1 MKIRLRDVCE
11 SVDGG
16 HGPLQSSHEK
26 DWASTWRKQKKKK
39 NDITCGEHASFS
51 YRALKLHFFICHCV
65 PSLLAEVLTCVKQ
78 KTLFTFGDQQ
88 TTQGYVSYIG
98 FSAYFG
104 FVQTFICKIVTNN
117 VHVFPTTLYRCKS
130 ISPFCWRSVSS
141 LIVTNFLYNLFNC
154 NVSARNFYT
163 EGRSFFSPYYSPPAL
178 VELINIEYSTKWWH
192 LRLRIFCMI
201 CR

>member
-1 MKIRLRDVCE
+1 MYVNLSTEGTDHYNLVTKRIGLRLEE
-11 SVDGG
+11 SNNNN
-16 HGPLQSSHEK
+16 
-26 DWASTWRKQKKKK
+26 KK

-104 FVQTFICKIVTNN
+104 FVRTFICKIVTNN
-117 VHVFPTTLYRCKS
+117 VHAFPTTLYRCKS
-130 ISPFCWRSVSS
+130 ISPFRWRSVSS

-154 NVSARNFYT
+154 NVSARK
-163 EGRSFFSPYYSPPAL
+163 FFPPKADHFFRH
-178 VELINIEYSTKWWH
+178 IIH
-192 LRLRIFCMI
+192 LLQL
-201 CR
+201 

>member
-1 MKIRLRDVCE
+1 MYVNLSTEGTDHYNLVTKRIGLRLEE
-11 SVDGG
+11 S
-16 HGPLQSSHEK
+16 K
-26 DWASTWRKQKKKK
+26 KKKKK
-39 NDITCGEHASFS
+39 NDITCKEHASFS

-154 NVSARNFYT
+154 NVSARKFLH
-163 EGRSFFSPYYSPPAL
+163 RRPIIFFAILFTSCSCRAH
-178 VELINIEYSTKWWH
+178 KH
-192 LRLRIFCMI
+192 RIFNEMMTFTTSYFLHDLQVDLA
-201 CR
+201 

>member
-1 MKIRLRDVCE
+1 MYVNLSTEGTDHYNLVTKRIGLRLEE
-11 SVDGG
+11 SNNNNN
-16 HGPLQSSHEK
+16 
-26 DWASTWRKQKKKK
+26 K

-51 YRALKLHFFICHCV
+51 YRSLKLHFFICHCV

-104 FVQTFICKIVTNN
+104 FVRTFICKIVTNN
-117 VHVFPTTLYRCKS
+117 VHAFPTTLYRCKS
-130 ISPFCWRSVSS
+130 ISPFRWRSASS

-154 NVSARNFYT
+154 NVSARKFLH
-163 EGRSFFSPYYSPPAL
+163 RRPIIFFAISFTSCSCRAH
-178 VELINIEYSTKWWH
+178 KH
-192 LRLRIFCMI
+192 RIFNEMMTFTTSYFLHDLQVDLA
-201 CR
+201 

>member
-1 MKIRLRDVCE
+1 MYVNLSTEGTDHYNLVTKRIGLRLEE
-11 SVDGG
+11 S
-16 HGPLQSSHEK
+16 
-26 DWASTWRKQKKKK
+26 KKKK
-39 NDITCGEHASFS
+39 KKDITCKEHASFS

-104 FVQTFICKIVTNN
+104 FVRTFICKIVTNN
-117 VHVFPTTLYRCKS
+117 VHAFPTTLYRCKL
-130 ISPFCWRSVSS
+130 ISPFRWRSVSS

-154 NVSARNFYT
+154 NVSARKFLH
-163 EGRSFFSPYYSPPAL
+163 RRPIIFFAILFTSCS
-178 VELINIEYSTKWWH
+178 
-192 LRLRIFCMI
+192 
-201 CR
+201 CRAHKHRMFNEMMTFTTSYFLHDLQVDLA